1 MRNVKKVVIALFIA
15 LIVASVICSNNVF
28 AYDMMATINAQ
39 ADATADD
46 SVTKSVTNISGAVI
60 TIARVI
66 CAAVAVAMLAIL
78 GMKYMSAAP
87 SEKADI
93 KKHAV
98 VYIVGAVIMFACT
111 GILGI
116 IQQFAAGL

>member
-15 LIVASVICSNNVF
+15 LIVVSIVCSSNVF

-78 GMKYMSAAP
+78 GMKYMSGAP

>member
-1 MRNVKKVVIALFIA
+1 
-15 LIVASVICSNNVF
+15 
-28 AYDMMATINAQ
+28 
-39 ADATADD
+39 
-46 SVTKSVTNISGAVI
+46 
-60 TIARVI
+60 
-66 CAAVAVAMLAIL
+66 MLAIL

>member
-46 SVTKSVTNISGAVI
+46 SVTKSVTNRSGAVI

>member
-1 MRNVKKVVIALFIA
+1 MRKVKKVMIVLIICAL
-15 LIVASVICSNNVF
+15 VF
-28 AYDMMATINAQ
+28 AIVNCNNAFAFDMMATIKAQ

-46 SVTKSVTNISGAVI
+46 SVTSSISTISGAVI

-98 VYIVGAVIMFACT
+98 VYIVGAIVMFACT

-116 IQQFAAGL
+116 IQQFAASI

>member
-1 MRNVKKVVIALFIA
+1 MRSVKKIMIV
-15 LIVASVICSNNVF
+15 LIICTLIFAIVNCNKVS
-28 AYDMMATINAQ
+28 AYDMMATIQAQ

-46 SVTKSVTNISGAVI
+46 SVTQSITNISGAVI

-98 VYIVGAVIMFACT
+98 VYIVGAIVMFACT

-116 IQQFAAGL
+116 IQQFADSI